1 MEREVMFNDPLGWF
15 PSPFFTN
22 IFPILVFAVFFIDH
36 LIPRLT
42 IVKGKE
48 PAEKSDRGSYAVIS
62 IATLIAV
69 LAGVAMRLLNIGTSS
84 GLFQWVGVL
93 IIIAGLAIREWALIK
108 LGRFF
113 SRTVQIE
120 TEHKVITVGPYRWI
134 RHPAYTGMILIY
146 AGIIMSIGTWLGAL
160 LTFSI
165 VTISLLCRI
174 RVEERTM
181 LNTFGDEYRDYMK
194 QTWLLFPGW

>member
-1 MEREVMFNDPLGWF
+1 MEREVMLNDPLGWF

-22 IFPILVFAVFFIDH
+22 LFSILVFAVLLIDH

-42 IVKGKE
+42 IPKRAE
-48 PAEKSDRGSYAVIS
+48 PAEKSDHGSYAVIS

-84 GLFQWVGVL
+84 GLFQWTGLL
-93 IIIAGLAIREWALIK
+93 IMIGGLAIREWALIK

-113 SRTVQIE
+113 SRTVQIQ
-120 TEHKVITVGPYRWI
+120 TEHKVITEGPYRWI
-134 RHPAYTGMILIY
+134 RHPAYAGMILIY

-165 VTISLLCRI
+165 VTISLLYRI
-174 RVEERTM
+174 RVEERT
-181 LNTFGDEYRDYMK
+181 LLDAFGDEYRDYMK
-194 QTWLLFPGW
+194 QTWFLFPGW

>member
-1 MEREVMFNDPLGWF
+1 L
-15 PSPFFTN
+15 
-22 IFPILVFAVFFIDH
+22 
-36 LIPRLT
+36 
-42 IVKGKE
+42 
-48 PAEKSDRGSYAVIS
+48 
-62 IATLIAV
+62 
-69 LAGVAMRLLNIGTSS
+69 
-84 GLFQWVGVL
+84 L

-113 SRTVQIE
+113 SRTVQIQ
-120 TEHKVITVGPYRWI
+120 TEHKVITEGPYRWI

-165 VTISLLCRI
+165 VTISLLYRI
-174 RVEERTM
+174 RVEDRT
-181 LNTFGDEYRDYMK
+181 LLDAFGDEYRDYMK

>member
-1 MEREVMFNDPLGWF
+1 MFNDPLGWF
-15 PSPFFTN
+15 PNPFFTN
-22 IFPILVFAVFFIDH
+22 AFPILVFAVFLIDH

-42 IVKGKE
+42 IPKRKE
-48 PAEKSDRGSYAVIS
+48 PAEKSDHGSYAVIS
-62 IATLIAV
+62 
-69 LAGVAMRLLNIGTSS
+69 VAMRLLNIGTSS
-84 GLFQWVGVL
+84 GLFQSAGL
-93 IIIAGLAIREWALIK
+93 PIIIAGLAIREWALIK

-120 TEHKVITVGPYRWI
+120 TEHKVITEGPYRWI

-165 VTISLLCRI
+165 VTISLLYRI
-174 RVEERTM
+174 RVEDRT
-181 LNTFGDEYRDYMK
+181 LLDAFGDEYRDYMK